1 MGNRALRSATLWPVV
16 LAIEKAF
23 PVLMSPAADAVRRV
37 ASSEHLTD
45 ALLAFMWVQKVDL
58 RTHRHFL

>member
-16 LAIEKAF
+16 LAMEKAF

-45 ALLAFMWVQKVDL
+45 ALLAFMWVQKVGL